1 MSAASYL
8 AMASFAYFLERFQRK
23 ESVKSASKL
32 DMDDQQITVN
42 DREQLIYLLTEA
54 AEIEHGLMCSYLYA
68 NWSLKERTDEGLT
81 ESQLCAIN
89 GWRDSMQSVAMEEML
104 HLALV
109 NNLLMSLGSPPHFMR
124 PNFPIAPGYHPSSI
138 VVRLTPFTRNTAEHF
153 VYLERPEGMEQ
164 AQAPGF
170 EAPVAYER
178 YRGRPRL
185 TPTAEDYGTISHLY
199 RGIED
204 GFRRLSHE
212 LGEEALFI
220 GNPQTQ
226 VTPEILRF
234 EGLIAVTNLHT
245 ALSAIATIIE
255 QGEGS
260 QSNDD
265 KSHYNR
271 FCAIRDEYDAFLAE
285 DANFCPH
292 RPVVS
297 DPVMFRSVVKQET
310 VHVSAPIAA
319 RVLDVTN
326 ATYGLMLRMLASGFA
341 MAGGK
346 LETRRIEIESAIS
359 MMSVIRSLAGLLT
372 TLSANNHRPEQT
384 AGMNFHLPR
393 STLALPQH
401 EAGSI
406 LLAERANEIGNS
418 LAALTDEME
427 LADTSL
433 ARKLHSVGEALRA
446 NQSNTSS

>member
-1 MSAASYL
+1 V
-8 AMASFAYFLERFQRK
+8 
-23 ESVKSASKL
+23 ESTPKT
-32 DMDDQQITVN
+32 DMDEQQIIVN

-81 ESQLCAIN
+81 EAQLCAIDR
-89 GWRDSMQSVAMEEML
+89 WRDSMQSVAMEEML

-124 PNFPIAPGYHPSSI
+124 PNFPITPGYHPSSI
-138 VVRLTPFTRNTAEHF
+138 VVRLTPFTRETAEHF
-153 VYLERPEGMEQ
+153 VYLERPEGMDQ
-164 AQAPGF
+164 SQAPGF

-185 TPTAEDYGTISHLY
+185 TPTAEDYGTVSHLY

-204 GFRRLSHE
+204 GFRRLGSE

-220 GNPQTQ
+220 GDPQTQ

-234 EGLIAVTNLHT
+234 EGLIAVTNLAS
-245 ALSAIATIIE
+245 ALSAVATIIE

-265 KSHYNR
+265 DSHYNR
-271 FCAIRDEYDAFLAE
+271 FCAIRDEYDAFLSE

-297 DPVMFRSVVKQET
+297 DPVMFRPAVRQET
-310 VHVSAPIAA
+310 VHVSEPLAA
-319 RVLDVTN
+319 HVLDVAN
-326 ATYGLMLRMLASGFA
+326 ASYGLMLRLLASGFA
-341 MAGGK
+341 MGSGRS
-346 LETRRIEIESAIS
+346 EIRRVEIESAIS
-359 MMSVIRSLAGLLT
+359 MMSVMKSLAGLLT
-372 TLSANNHRPEQT
+372 TLAASPDRPQET

-393 STLALPQH
+393 ATLALPQRA
-401 EAGSI
+401 AGTI
-406 LLAERANEIGNS
+406 LLAERANEIGNT
-418 LAALTDEME
+418 LAALME
-427 LADTSL
+427 ETRLADTSL
-433 ARKLHSVGEALRA
+433 ARKLHSVADALRA
-446 NQSNTSS
+446 N